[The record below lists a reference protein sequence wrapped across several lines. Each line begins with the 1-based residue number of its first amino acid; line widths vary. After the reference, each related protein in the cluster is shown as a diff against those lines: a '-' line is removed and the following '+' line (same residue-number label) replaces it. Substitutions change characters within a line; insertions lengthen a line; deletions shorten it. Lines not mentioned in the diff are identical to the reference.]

1 MNERQFTPAPGI
13 IIASECDIQQNDFL
27 HIGKRKWEFV
37 GRSEEFP
44 QYAHEQNEFVFNQTT
59 ETPGALG
66 GQRVFSQSELNAL
79 IDAGFLFRTQPVN
92 VRIGKTQG
100 VR

>member
-1 MNERQFTPAPGI
+1 VNERQFTPAIGI
-13 IIASECDIQQNDFL
+13 TIPNECDIQQGDYLVLGN
-27 HIGKRKWEFV
+27 RRWAFV

-44 QYAHEQNEFVFNQTT
+44 EYAHEQNEFVFNQTS
-59 ETPGALG
+59 PGHGATG
-66 GQRVFSQSELNAL
+66 MRRVFAQSELKAL

-92 VRIGKTQG
+92 VQIGQSSG